1 MNDYIQQLKEYKEK
15 TWKAHRTQWTESDV
29 RTLLET
35 GKCEG
40 HSEQSCQCMLSK
52 LRTVTSVRNKFCSL
66 VHEFSDILNIGKK
79 SERLN
84 QRLDKEETDLIVR
97 HIVPYGRMKQ
107 ACAAYMSNNKLNDS
121 TTRQP
126 WSYESKK
133 DYEARTGKVAPVE
146 TIEVNAQEAVPTFAE
161 TVEKHEVKTSDL
173 DLNLQ
178 AVKVLMGAGMSFQQ
192 IAKVTGKE
200 ENLVIAL
207 MKVCEAF
214 N

>member
-1 MNDYIQQLKEYKEK
+1 MNDYIQQLKEFKEK
-15 TWKAHRTQWTESDV
+15 TWKIHRTQWTESDV

-35 GKCEG
+35 GKCAG

-52 LRTVTSVRNKFCSL
+52 LRAVTSVRNKFCSL

-84 QRLDKEETDLIVR
+84 QRLDKEEIELITR
-97 HIVPYGRMKQ
+97 HIVPYGREKYS
-107 ACAAYMSNNKLNDS
+107 CAAYMSNNKLNDS

-133 DYEARTGKVAPVE
+133 DYEVRTGKVAPVE
-146 TIEVNAQEAVPTFAE
+146 TIEVNAQEAVPSFAE

-178 AVKVLMGAGMSFQQ
+178 AVKALMGAGMSFQQ